1 MYDHVHT
8 LMQLRHDSM
17 ALQSGDIRLSAQDEM
32 VTVRRMAPLQTVV
45 AVINNTEE
53 AHTAQVTMPRASSE
67 VFTGE
72 RYIPGE
78 DGAVSV
84 TVPPMSAR
92 ILVTDRMI

>member
-1 MYDHVHT
+1 
-8 LMQLRHDSM
+8 
-17 ALQSGDIRLSAQDEM
+17 
-32 VTVRRMAPLQTVV
+32 
-45 AVINNTEE
+45 
-53 AHTAQVTMPRASSE
+53 MPRASSE